1 MDGHPTG
8 IQKLG
13 IPLAFERRIGK
24 WRASSHGNHGI
35 YSIRGILFSV
45 TYRF

>member
-13 IPLAFERRIGK
+13 IPLAFERRIGINGGQ
-24 WRASSHGNHGI
+24 AATGI
-35 YSIRGILFSV
+35 MAFTAFVAFCFL
-45 TYRF
+45 